1 MDFTKFMVFFKV
13 DEDPELY
20 ELLAEA
26 VSKQG
31 KNFSVDDLLTIMANY
46 TQSLSPQTTEVFRV
60 INEEFC
66 IRLSGEHNPASLELL
81 LKPEVDLA
89 KITNTLLDY
98 RGMHENLKNGMV
110 EYIADNLSS
119 LTFETTS
126 ELAVVFSTKMDET
139 YKGLFF
145 KNTKDK
151 FMKELRYLK
160 DETMYK
166 IIWALIKSET
176 MTVSAESL
184 EWNLVKDVISEKAV
198 DISPKIMSDL
208 LVLSTMEQ
216 VASEAENPRDLFSKV
231 EN

>member
-1 MDFTKFMVFFKV
+1 
-13 DEDPELY
+13 
-20 ELLAEA
+20 
-26 VSKQG
+26 
-31 KNFSVDDLLTIMANY
+31 
-46 TQSLSPQTTEVFRV
+46 
-60 INEEFC
+60 
-66 IRLSGEHNPASLELL
+66 
-81 LKPEVDLA
+81 
-89 KITNTLLDY
+89 
-98 RGMHENLKNGMV
+98 
-110 EYIADNLSS
+110 
-119 LTFETTS
+119 
-126 ELAVVFSTKMDET
+126 MDET

-145 KNTKDK
+145 KNTKEK
-151 FMKELRYLK
+151 FIKELRYLK

>member
-1 MDFTKFMVFFKV
+1 
-13 DEDPELY
+13 
-20 ELLAEA
+20 
-26 VSKQG
+26 
-31 KNFSVDDLLTIMANY
+31 
-46 TQSLSPQTTEVFRV
+46 
-60 INEEFC
+60 
-66 IRLSGEHNPASLELL
+66 
-81 LKPEVDLA
+81 
-89 KITNTLLDY
+89 
-98 RGMHENLKNGMV
+98 MHENLKNGMV

-151 FMKELRYLK
+151 FMKELRYLN